1 MSDSSA
7 QDLFV
12 ETFCD
17 LPHAASLLPNM
28 QGYSRE
34 SSALAPPPVSKSLTI
49 GATDGA
55 SAYVTGTPDRQEFLD
70 LLHNQEISSV
80 LQPII
85 SLRDG
90 AVFGYEALGRGP
102 AGTVLENPETLIQCA
117 LENGC
122 MLELEHLFRR
132 SALRAARQIPTGIR
146 LFLNVNPNII
156 QDPHFGMGFTKEYLT
171 RFAISAEDI
180 VFEITER
187 ESVENLRG
195 FKQIIEHYKGQ
206 NYQISIDD
214 AGAGYSGLNLI
225 SDVQPHFIK
234 LDMRLI
240 RGVDKDLTRQAL
252 IKSMQE
258 FAALTHTRI
267 IAEGIETE
275 EELATLISF
284 DVPYGQGYFIR
295 KPAPSPR
302 AVEPVALQVI
312 HRENKIK
319 NQFFG
324 ARVHKFHVRHICRC
338 GTVVPPHMPIRAV
351 VELFEKDSKLN
362 GICVVMGELPVGA
375 LTRNRLHE
383 QLSGRFGFSLFADKA
398 VEAVMDKNF
407 LCVDHQCTIALVA
420 RQAMRREDAKL
431 YDFVTVTREGRY
443 QGIVTVKE
451 LLEKSIEL
459 EVANARQ
466 LNPLSELPGNA
477 LIDIELERLVRLGLP
492 HFVLYFDI
500 DNFKAYN
507 DKYGFKNGDRAL
519 KRLSSIIKES
529 AAKDDFVGHIGGDDF
544 IAVADGPAAE
554 CMCETIIK
562 AFNDS
567 VPAFYSA
574 EDVQRGY
581 IEGKSRS
588 NKEERFP
595 LMSLTIVGVKASNFQ
610 SSFDLARAAAALKKQ
625 CKLICGSNFRLEE
638 DHCFCFPPVGGSN

>member
-1 MSDSSA
+1 MPDSSA

-12 ETFCD
+12 DTFCD
-17 LPHAASLLPNM
+17 LPLHPAGLADSHSHPCRASSM
-28 QGYSRE
+28 V
-34 SSALAPPPVSKSLTI
+34 PPPASMSLNV
-49 GATDGA
+49 ATAD
-55 SAYVTGTPDRQEFLD
+55 DEQRRQD
-70 LLHNQEISSV
+70 LLDVLQNQAITSV
-80 LQPII
+80 LQPIV

-102 AGTVLENPETLIQCA
+102 AGTPLENPEALIQCA
-117 LENGC
+117 LENGR

-132 SALRAARQIPTGIR
+132 SALRAARQMPTGIR

-156 QDPHFGMGFTKEYLT
+156 QDSHFGMGFTKEYLT

-187 ESVENLRG
+187 ESVVNLRG

-234 LDMRLI
+234 LDMQLI

-258 FAALTHTRI
+258 FAALTNTRI

-284 DVPYGQGYFIR
+284 DVPYGQGYFLR
-295 KPAPSPR
+295 RPDPTPR
-302 AVEPVALQVI
+302 AVDPVALQVI

-319 NQFFG
+319 NRFFG
-324 ARVHKFHVRHICRC
+324 ARVHKFHVRHICRP
-338 GTVVPPHMPIRAV
+338 GTVVPPHMPIRSV
-351 VELFEKDSKLN
+351 VDLFEKNSKLN
-362 GICVVMGELPVGA
+362 GLCVVMGEIPVGA

-398 VEAVMDKNF
+398 VEAVMDRSF
-407 LCVDHQCTIALVA
+407 LCVDHQCTIDLVA
-420 RQAMRREDAKL
+420 RQAMRRDDAKL

-443 QGIVTVKE
+443 QGVVTVKE

-492 HFVLYFDI
+492 RIVLYFDI

-529 AAKDDFVGHIGGDDF
+529 ACEDDFVGHIGGDDF
-544 IAVADGPAAE
+544 IAVTDTQAAPSV
-554 CMCETIIK
+554 CEAIIS

-574 EDVQRGY
+574 DDVQRGY

-588 NKEERFP
+588 NIEERFP

-610 SSFDLARAAAALKKQ
+610 SSFDLARAAATLKKQ
-625 CKLICGSNFRLEE
+625 CKRISGSNYQFEA
-638 DHCFCFPPVGGSN
+638 

>member
-1 MSDSSA
+1 MPDSSA

-17 LPHAASLLPNM
+17 LPPH
-28 QGYSRE
+28 
-34 SSALAPPPVSKSLTI
+34 SANHVDSPSYPCRATALVPPPASTLLKVATADNEQRRQALLDVLQNQTI
-49 GATDGA
+49 T
-55 SAYVTGTPDRQEFLD
+55 
-70 LLHNQEISSV
+70 SV
-80 LQPII
+80 LQPIV

-102 AGTVLENPETLIQCA
+102 AGTPLENPEALIQCA
-117 LENGC
+117 LENGR

-132 SALRAARQIPTGIR
+132 SALRAARQMPTGIR

-156 QDPHFGMGFTKEYLT
+156 QDSHFGMGFTKEYLT

-187 ESVENLRG
+187 ESVVNLRG

-234 LDMRLI
+234 LDMQLI

-258 FAALTHTRI
+258 FAALTNTRI

-284 DVPYGQGYFIR
+284 DVPYGQGYFLR
-295 KPAPSPR
+295 RPDPTPR
-302 AVEPVALQVI
+302 AVDPVALQVI

-319 NQFFG
+319 NRFFG
-324 ARVHKFHVRHICRC
+324 ARVHKFHVRHICRP
-338 GTVVPPHMPIRAV
+338 GTVVPPHMPMRSV
-351 VELFEKDSKLN
+351 VDLFEKNSKLN
-362 GICVVMGELPVGA
+362 GLCVVMGELPVGA

-398 VEAVMDKNF
+398 VEAVMDRSF
-407 LCVDHQCTIALVA
+407 LCVDHQCTIDQVA
-420 RQAMRREDAKL
+420 RQAMRRDDTKL

-443 QGIVTVKE
+443 QGVVTVKE

-466 LNPLSELPGNA
+466 LNPLSELPGNS

-492 HFVLYFDI
+492 RIVLYFDI

-529 AAKDDFVGHIGGDDF
+529 AHEDDFVGHIGGDDF
-544 IAVADGPAAE
+544 IAVTDVTAAPSV
-554 CMCETIIK
+554 CATIIS

-574 EDVQRGY
+574 DDVQRGY

-588 NKEERFP
+588 NAEERFP
-595 LMSLTIVGVKASNFQ
+595 LMSLTIVGVKANNFQ
-610 SSFDLARAAAALKKQ
+610 SSFDLARSAATLKKQ
-625 CKLICGSNFRLEE
+625 CKRISGSNYQL
-638 DHCFCFPPVGGSN
+638 DA

>member
-1 MSDSSA
+1 MPDSSA

-17 LPHAASLLPNM
+17 LPTHTSNLVDYPSYPCRAT
-28 QGYSRE
+28 
-34 SSALAPPPVSKSLTI
+34 ALVSPPVSTLLKVAAA
-49 GATDGA
+49 GDEHR
-55 SAYVTGTPDRQEFLD
+55 RQALLD
-70 LLHNQEISSV
+70 VLQNQAISSV
-80 LQPII
+80 LQPIV

-102 AGTVLENPETLIQCA
+102 AGTSLENPEALIQCA
-117 LENGC
+117 LENGR

-132 SALRAARQIPTGIR
+132 SALRAARQMPTGIR

-156 QDPHFGMGFTKEYLT
+156 QDSHFGMGFTKEYLT

-187 ESVENLRG
+187 ESVVNLRG

-234 LDMRLI
+234 LDMQLI

-258 FAALTHTRI
+258 FAALTNTRI

-284 DVPYGQGYFIR
+284 DVPYGQGYFLR
-295 KPAPSPR
+295 RPDPAPR
-302 AVEPVALQVI
+302 AVDPVALQVI

-319 NQFFG
+319 NRFFG
-324 ARVHKFHVRHICRC
+324 ARVHKFHVRHICRP
-338 GTVVPPHMPIRAV
+338 GTVVPPHMPMRSV
-351 VELFEKDSKLN
+351 VDLFEKNVKLN
-362 GICVVMGELPVGA
+362 GLCVVMGERPVGA

-398 VEAVMDKNF
+398 VEAVMDRSF
-407 LCVDHQCTIALVA
+407 LCVDHQCTIDLVA
-420 RQAMRREDAKL
+420 RQAMRRDDTKL

-443 QGIVTVKE
+443 QGVVTVKE

-466 LNPLSELPGNA
+466 LNPLSELPGNS

-492 HFVLYFDI
+492 RIVLYFDI

-529 AAKDDFVGHIGGDDF
+529 AHEDDFVGHIGGDDF
-544 IAVADGPAAE
+544 IAVTDVTAAPSV
-554 CMCETIIK
+554 CETIIS

-574 EDVQRGY
+574 DDVQRGY
-581 IEGKSRS
+581 IEGKNRS
-588 NKEERFP
+588 NAEERFP

-610 SSFDLARAAAALKKQ
+610 SSFDLARSAATLKKQ
-625 CKLICGSNFRLEE
+625 CKRISGSNHLL
-638 DHCFCFPPVGGSN
+638 DA

>member
-1 MSDSSA
+1 MPDSSA

-12 ETFCD
+12 DTFCD
-17 LPHAASLLPNM
+17 LPLHPAGLADSHSHPCRASSM
-28 QGYSRE
+28 V
-34 SSALAPPPVSKSLTI
+34 PPPASTSLNV
-49 GATDGA
+49 ATAD
-55 SAYVTGTPDRQEFLD
+55 DEQRRQD
-70 LLHNQEISSV
+70 LLDVLQNQAITSV
-80 LQPII
+80 LQPIV

-102 AGTVLENPETLIQCA
+102 AGTPLENPEALIQCA
-117 LENGC
+117 LENGR

-132 SALRAARQIPTGIR
+132 SALRAARQMPTGIR

-156 QDPHFGMGFTKEYLT
+156 QDSHFGMGFTKEYLT

-187 ESVENLRG
+187 ESVVNLRG

-234 LDMRLI
+234 LDMQLI

-258 FAALTHTRI
+258 FAALTNTRI

-284 DVPYGQGYFIR
+284 DVPYGQGYFLR
-295 KPAPSPR
+295 RPDPTPR
-302 AVEPVALQVI
+302 AVDPVALQVI

-319 NQFFG
+319 NRFFG
-324 ARVHKFHVRHICRC
+324 ARVHKFHVRHICRP
-338 GTVVPPHMPIRAV
+338 GTVVPPHMPIRSV
-351 VELFEKDSKLN
+351 VDLFEKNSKLN
-362 GICVVMGELPVGA
+362 GLCVVMGEIPVGA

-398 VEAVMDKNF
+398 VEAVMDRSF
-407 LCVDHQCTIALVA
+407 LCVDHQCTIDLVA
-420 RQAMRREDAKL
+420 RQAMRRDDAKL

-443 QGIVTVKE
+443 QGVVTVKE

-492 HFVLYFDI
+492 RIVLYFDI

-529 AAKDDFVGHIGGDDF
+529 ACEDDFVGHIGGDDF
-544 IAVADGPAAE
+544 IAVTGTQTASSV
-554 CMCETIIK
+554 CETIIS

-574 EDVQRGY
+574 DDVQRGY

-588 NKEERFP
+588 NIEERFP

-610 SSFDLARAAAALKKQ
+610 SSFDLARAAATLKKQ
-625 CKLICGSNFRLEE
+625 CKRISGSNYQCEA
-638 DHCFCFPPVGGSN
+638 

>member
-1 MSDSSA
+1 MPDSSA

-17 LPHAASLLPNM
+17 LPLHPASLADSHPHPCRATSM
-28 QGYSRE
+28 V
-34 SSALAPPPVSKSLTI
+34 PPPASTSLNVATADDDQRRQALLDVLQNQTI
-49 GATDGA
+49 T
-55 SAYVTGTPDRQEFLD
+55 
-70 LLHNQEISSV
+70 SV
-80 LQPII
+80 LQPIV

-102 AGTVLENPETLIQCA
+102 AGTPLEGPEALIQCA
-117 LENGC
+117 LENGR

-132 SALRAARQIPTGIR
+132 SALRAARQMPTGIR

-156 QDPHFGMGFTKEYLT
+156 QDSHFGMGFTKEYLT

-187 ESVENLRG
+187 ESVVNLRG

-234 LDMRLI
+234 LDMQLI

-258 FAALTHTRI
+258 FAALTNTRI

-284 DVPYGQGYFIR
+284 DVPYGQGYFLR
-295 KPAPSPR
+295 RPDPTPR
-302 AVEPVALQVI
+302 AVDPLALQVI

-319 NQFFG
+319 NRFFG
-324 ARVHKFHVRHICRC
+324 ARVHKFHVRHICRA
-338 GTVVPPHMPIRAV
+338 GTVVPPHMPIRSV
-351 VELFEKDSKLN
+351 VDLFEKNSKLN
-362 GICVVMGELPVGA
+362 GLCVVMGDLPVGA
-375 LTRNRLHE
+375 LTRNRLYE

-398 VEAVMDKNF
+398 VEAVMDRSF
-407 LCVDHQCTIALVA
+407 LCVDHQCTIDLVA
-420 RQAMRREDAKL
+420 RQAMRRDDAKL

-443 QGIVTVKE
+443 QGVVTVKE

-492 HFVLYFDI
+492 RIVLYFDI

-519 KRLSSIIKES
+519 KRLLVHHQGKRE
-529 AAKDDFVGHIGGDDF
+529 
-544 IAVADGPAAE
+544 
-554 CMCETIIK
+554 
-562 AFNDS
+562 
-567 VPAFYSA
+567 
-574 EDVQRGY
+574 RG
-581 IEGKSRS
+581 
-588 NKEERFP
+588 
-595 LMSLTIVGVKASNFQ
+595 
-610 SSFDLARAAAALKKQ
+610 
-625 CKLICGSNFRLEE
+625 
-638 DHCFCFPPVGGSN
+638 

>member
-1 MSDSSA
+1 MPDSSA

-17 LPHAASLLPNM
+17 LPLHPANLADSCSHPRRATSM
-28 QGYSRE
+28 
-34 SSALAPPPVSKSLTI
+34 APPPASTTLNVATADDEQRRQGLLDVLQNQTI
-49 GATDGA
+49 T
-55 SAYVTGTPDRQEFLD
+55 
-70 LLHNQEISSV
+70 SV
-80 LQPII
+80 LQPIV

-102 AGTVLENPETLIQCA
+102 VGTPLENPEALIQCA
-117 LENGC
+117 LENGR

-132 SALRAARQIPTGIR
+132 SALRAARQMPTGIR

-156 QDPHFGMGFTKEYLT
+156 QDSHFGMGFTKEYLT

-187 ESVENLRG
+187 ESVVNLRG

-234 LDMRLI
+234 LDMQLI

-258 FAALTHTRI
+258 FAALTNTRI

-284 DVPYGQGYFIR
+284 DVPYGQGYFLR
-295 KPAPSPR
+295 RPDPTPR
-302 AVEPVALQVI
+302 AVDPVALQVI

-319 NQFFG
+319 NRFFG
-324 ARVHKFHVRHICRC
+324 ARVHKFHVRHICRP
-338 GTVVPPHMPIRAV
+338 GTVVPPHMPIRSV
-351 VELFEKDSKLN
+351 VDLFEKNSKLN
-362 GICVVMGELPVGA
+362 GLCVVMGEIPVGA

-398 VEAVMDKNF
+398 VEAVMDRSF
-407 LCVDHQCTIALVA
+407 LSVDHQCTIDLVA
-420 RQAMRREDAKL
+420 RQAMRRDDAKL

-443 QGIVTVKE
+443 QGVVTVKE

-492 HFVLYFDI
+492 RIVLYFDI

-529 AAKDDFVGHIGGDDF
+529 ALEDDFVGHIGGDDF
-544 IAVADGPAAE
+544 IAVTDSLTARSV
-554 CMCETIIK
+554 CETIIS

-574 EDVQRGY
+574 DDVQRGY

-588 NKEERFP
+588 NIEERFP

-610 SSFDLARAAAALKKQ
+610 SSFDLARAAATLKKQ
-625 CKLICGSNFRLEE
+625 CKRISGSNYQLEA
-638 DHCFCFPPVGGSN
+638 

>member
-1 MSDSSA
+1 MPDSSA

-17 LPHAASLLPNM
+17 LPLHPAGLADSHSHPCRASSM
-28 QGYSRE
+28 V
-34 SSALAPPPVSKSLTI
+34 PPPASTSLNV
-49 GATDGA
+49 ATAD
-55 SAYVTGTPDRQEFLD
+55 DEQRRQD
-70 LLHNQEISSV
+70 LLDVLQNQAITSV
-80 LQPII
+80 LQPIV

-102 AGTVLENPETLIQCA
+102 AGTPLENPEALIQCA
-117 LENGC
+117 LENGR

-132 SALRAARQIPTGIR
+132 SALRAARQMPTGIR

-156 QDPHFGMGFTKEYLT
+156 QDSHFGMGFTKEYLT

-187 ESVENLRG
+187 ESVVNLRG

-234 LDMRLI
+234 LDMQLI

-258 FAALTHTRI
+258 FAALTNTRI

-284 DVPYGQGYFIR
+284 DVPYGQGYFLR
-295 KPAPSPR
+295 RPDPTPR
-302 AVEPVALQVI
+302 AVDPVALQVI

-319 NQFFG
+319 NRFFG
-324 ARVHKFHVRHICRC
+324 ARVHKFHVRHICRP
-338 GTVVPPHMPIRAV
+338 GTVVPPHMPIRSV
-351 VELFEKDSKLN
+351 VDLFEKNSKLN
-362 GICVVMGELPVGA
+362 GLCVVMGEIPVGA

-398 VEAVMDKNF
+398 VEAVMDRSF
-407 LCVDHQCTIALVA
+407 LCVDHQCTIDLVA
-420 RQAMRREDAKL
+420 RQAMRRDDAKL
-431 YDFVTVTREGRY
+431 YDFVTVTREGGY
-443 QGIVTVKE
+443 QGVVTVKE

-492 HFVLYFDI
+492 RIVLYFDI

-529 AAKDDFVGHIGGDDF
+529 ACEDDFVGHIGGDDF
-544 IAVADGPAAE
+544 IAVTGTQTASSV
-554 CMCETIIK
+554 CETIIS

-574 EDVQRGY
+574 DDVQRGY

-588 NKEERFP
+588 NIEERFP

-610 SSFDLARAAAALKKQ
+610 SSFDLARAAATLKKQ
-625 CKLICGSNFRLEE
+625 CKRISGSNYQCEA
-638 DHCFCFPPVGGSN
+638 

>member
-17 LPHAASLLPNM
+17 LPPLPCRASAM
-28 QGYSRE
+28 
-34 SSALAPPPVSKSLTI
+34 APPPASKSLMTEASDKVQRRQALFDVLQNQTI
-49 GATDGA
+49 T
-55 SAYVTGTPDRQEFLD
+55 
-70 LLHNQEISSV
+70 SV
-80 LQPII
+80 LQPIV

-102 AGTVLENPETLIQCA
+102 AGTPLENPEALIQCA
-117 LENGC
+117 LENRR

-132 SALRAARQIPTGIR
+132 SALRAARQMPTGIR

-156 QDPHFGMGFTKEYLT
+156 QDSHFGMGFTKEYLT

-187 ESVENLRG
+187 ESVVNLRG
-195 FKQIIEHYKGQ
+195 FKQIIEHYKAQ

-234 LDMRLI
+234 LDMQLI

-258 FAALTHTRI
+258 FAALTNTRI

-284 DVPYGQGYFIR
+284 DVPYGQGYFLRRPDPI
-295 KPAPSPR
+295 PR
-302 AVEPVALQVI
+302 TVEPAALQVI

-319 NQFFG
+319 NRFFG
-324 ARVHKFHVRHICRC
+324 ARVHKFHVRHICRQ
-338 GTVVPPHMPIRAV
+338 GTVVSPHTPLRDV
-351 VELFEKDSKLN
+351 VGLFEKNPKLN
-362 GICVVMGELPVGA
+362 GLCVVMGDIPVGA

-398 VEAVMDKNF
+398 VEVVMDRSF
-407 LCVDHQCTIALVA
+407 LCVDHQCTIDLVA

-431 YDFVTVTREGRY
+431 YDFVTVTRDGRY
-443 QGIVTVKE
+443 QGVVTVKE

-492 HFVLYFDI
+492 RIVLYFDI

-529 AAKDDFVGHIGGDDF
+529 ASAEDFVGHIGGDDF
-544 IAVADGPAAE
+544 IAVTDGQTAQSV
-554 CMCETIIK
+554 CQTIIS

-574 EDVQRGY
+574 DDVQRGY
-581 IEGKSRS
+581 IEGKSR
-588 NKEERFP
+588 NNIEERFP
-595 LMSLTIVGVKASNFQ
+595 LMSLTIVGVNACNFK

-625 CKLICGSNFRLEE
+625 CKRVCGSNYQLEE
-638 DHCFCFPPVGGSN
+638 

>member
-1 MSDSSA
+1 MPDSSA

-17 LPHAASLLPNM
+17 LPLHPAGLADSHSHPC
-28 QGYSRE
+28 RT
-34 SSALAPPPVSKSLTI
+34 SSMVPPPASTSLNV
-49 GATDGA
+49 ATAD
-55 SAYVTGTPDRQEFLD
+55 DEQRRQD
-70 LLHNQEISSV
+70 LQDVLQNQAITSV
-80 LQPII
+80 LQPIV

-102 AGTVLENPETLIQCA
+102 AGTPLENPEALIQCA
-117 LENGC
+117 LENGR

-132 SALRAARQIPTGIR
+132 SALRAARQMPTGIR

-156 QDPHFGMGFTKEYLT
+156 QDSHFGMGFTKEYLT

-187 ESVENLRG
+187 ESVVNLRG

-234 LDMRLI
+234 LDMQLI

-258 FAALTHTRI
+258 FAALTNTRI

-284 DVPYGQGYFIR
+284 DVPYGQGYFLR
-295 KPAPSPR
+295 RPDPTPR
-302 AVEPVALQVI
+302 AVDPVALQVI

-319 NQFFG
+319 NRFFG
-324 ARVHKFHVRHICRC
+324 ARVHKFHVRHICRP
-338 GTVVPPHMPIRAV
+338 GTVVPPHMPIRSV
-351 VELFEKDSKLN
+351 VDLFEKNSKLN
-362 GICVVMGELPVGA
+362 GLCVVMGEIPVGA

-398 VEAVMDKNF
+398 VEAVMDRSF
-407 LCVDHQCTIALVA
+407 LCVDHQCTIDLVA
-420 RQAMRREDAKL
+420 RQAMRRDDAKL

-443 QGIVTVKE
+443 QGVVTVKE

-492 HFVLYFDI
+492 RIVLYFDI

-529 AAKDDFVGHIGGDDF
+529 ACEDDFVGHIGGDDF
-544 IAVADGPAAE
+544 IAVTDTQTASSV
-554 CMCETIIK
+554 CETIIS

-574 EDVQRGY
+574 DDVQRGY

-588 NKEERFP
+588 NIEERFP

-610 SSFDLARAAAALKKQ
+610 SSFDLARAAATLKKQ
-625 CKLICGSNFRLEE
+625 CKRISGSNYQCEA
-638 DHCFCFPPVGGSN
+638 

>member
-1 MSDSSA
+1 MPDSSA
-7 QDLFV
+7 QNLFV
-12 ETFCD
+12 ETFFD
-17 LPHAASLLPNM
+17 LPPHPANLADSPLHVCRAA
-28 QGYSRE
+28 
-34 SSALAPPPVSKSLTI
+34 ALVPPPASTSLKT
-49 GATDGA
+49 AVAHDDEQRREA
-55 SAYVTGTPDRQEFLD
+55 LLD
-70 LLHNQEISSV
+70 VLQNQAITSV
-80 LQPII
+80 LQPIV

-102 AGTVLENPETLIQCA
+102 AGTPLENPEVLIQCA
-117 LENGC
+117 LEHGR

-132 SALRAARQIPTGIR
+132 SALRAARQMPTGIR

-156 QDPHFGMGFTKEYLT
+156 QDSHFGMGFTKEYLT

-187 ESVENLRG
+187 ESVVNLRG

-225 SDVQPHFIK
+225 TDVQPHFIK
-234 LDMRLI
+234 LDMQLI

-258 FAALTHTRI
+258 FAALTNTRI

-284 DVPYGQGYFIR
+284 DVPYGQGYFLR
-295 KPAPSPR
+295 RPDPTPR
-302 AVEPVALQVI
+302 AVDPAALQVI

-319 NQFFG
+319 NRFFG
-324 ARVHKFHVRHICRC
+324 ARVHKFHVRHICRQ
-338 GTVVPPHMPIRAV
+338 GAVVPPHMPIRSV
-351 VELFEKDSKLN
+351 VELFEKNSKLN
-362 GICVVMGELPVGA
+362 GLCVVLGELPVGA

-398 VEAVMDKNF
+398 VEAVMDRSF
-407 LCVDHQCTIALVA
+407 LCVDHQCTIDLVA

-443 QGIVTVKE
+443 LGVVTVKE

-492 HFVLYFDI
+492 RIVLYFDI

-529 AAKDDFVGHIGGDDF
+529 ALEDDFVGHIGGDDF
-544 IAVADGPAAE
+544 IAVTDAQSAPGVCD
-554 CMCETIIK
+554 TIIS

-574 EDVQRGY
+574 DDVQRGY

-588 NKEERFP
+588 NTEERFP

-625 CKLICGSNFRLEE
+625 CKRISGSNHQIEA
-638 DHCFCFPPVGGSN
+638 

>member
-1 MSDSSA
+1 MPDSSA

-17 LPHAASLLPNM
+17 LPLHPASLADSHPHPCRATSM
-28 QGYSRE
+28 V
-34 SSALAPPPVSKSLTI
+34 PPPASTSLNVATADDDQRRQALLDVLQNQTI
-49 GATDGA
+49 T
-55 SAYVTGTPDRQEFLD
+55 
-70 LLHNQEISSV
+70 SV
-80 LQPII
+80 LQPIV

-102 AGTVLENPETLIQCA
+102 AGTPLEGPEALIQCA
-117 LENGC
+117 LENGR

-132 SALRAARQIPTGIR
+132 SALRAARQMPTGIR

-156 QDPHFGMGFTKEYLT
+156 QDSHFGMGFTKEYLT

-187 ESVENLRG
+187 ESVVNLRG

-234 LDMRLI
+234 LDMQLI

-258 FAALTHTRI
+258 FAALTNTRI

-284 DVPYGQGYFIR
+284 DVPYGQGYFLR
-295 KPAPSPR
+295 RPDPTPR
-302 AVEPVALQVI
+302 AVDPLALQVI

-319 NQFFG
+319 NRFFG
-324 ARVHKFHVRHICRC
+324 ARVHKFHVRHICRA
-338 GTVVPPHMPIRAV
+338 GTVVPPHMPIRSV
-351 VELFEKDSKLN
+351 VDLFEKNSKLN
-362 GICVVMGELPVGA
+362 GLCVVMGDLPVGA
-375 LTRNRLHE
+375 LTRNRLYE

-398 VEAVMDKNF
+398 VEAVMDRSF
-407 LCVDHQCTIALVA
+407 LCVDHQCTIDLVA
-420 RQAMRREDAKL
+420 RQAMRRDDAKL

-443 QGIVTVKE
+443 QGVVTVKE

-492 HFVLYFDI
+492 RIVLYFDI

-529 AAKDDFVGHIGGDDF
+529 ASEDDFVGHIGGDDF
-544 IAVADGPAAE
+544 IAVTDALTAPDV
-554 CMCETIIK
+554 CETIIS

-574 EDVQRGY
+574 DDVQRGY

-588 NKEERFP
+588 NTEERFP
-595 LMSLTIVGVKASNFQ
+595 LMSLTIVGVNASNFQ
-610 SSFDLARAAAALKKQ
+610 SSFDLARAAATLKKQ
-625 CKLICGSNFRLEE
+625 CKRISGSNYQLEA
-638 DHCFCFPPVGGSN
+638 

>member
-1 MSDSSA
+1 MTDSSV

-28 QGYSRE
+28 QGYSRG
-34 SSALAPPPVSKSLTI
+34 SSALAPPLVSK
-49 GATDGA
+49 AFDVA
-55 SAYVTGTPDRQEFLD
+55 ANAENNSAYTTGIPDRQAFLD
-70 LLHNQEISSV
+70 LLHNQEITSV
-80 LQPII
+80 LQPIV

-102 AGTVLENPETLIQCA
+102 TGTVLENPETLIQCA

-258 FAALTHTRI
+258 FAALTNTRI

-295 KPAPSPR
+295 KPTPAPQ

-319 NQFFG
+319 N
-324 ARVHKFHVRHICRC
+324 
-338 GTVVPPHMPIRAV
+338 
-351 VELFEKDSKLN
+351 
-362 GICVVMGELPVGA
+362 
-375 LTRNRLHE
+375 
-383 QLSGRFGFSLFADKA
+383 
-398 VEAVMDKNF
+398 
-407 LCVDHQCTIALVA
+407 
-420 RQAMRREDAKL
+420 
-431 YDFVTVTREGRY
+431 
-443 QGIVTVKE
+443 
-451 LLEKSIEL
+451 
-459 EVANARQ
+459 
-466 LNPLSELPGNA
+466 
-477 LIDIELERLVRLGLP
+477 
-492 HFVLYFDI
+492 
-500 DNFKAYN
+500 
-507 DKYGFKNGDRAL
+507 
-519 KRLSSIIKES
+519 
-529 AAKDDFVGHIGGDDF
+529 
-544 IAVADGPAAE
+544 
-554 CMCETIIK
+554 
-562 AFNDS
+562 
-567 VPAFYSA
+567 
-574 EDVQRGY
+574 
-581 IEGKSRS
+581 
-588 NKEERFP
+588 
-595 LMSLTIVGVKASNFQ
+595 
-610 SSFDLARAAAALKKQ
+610 
-625 CKLICGSNFRLEE
+625 
-638 DHCFCFPPVGGSN
+638 

>member
-1 MSDSSA
+1 M
-7 QDLFV
+7 V
-12 ETFCD
+12 
-17 LPHAASLLPNM
+17 
-28 QGYSRE
+28 
-34 SSALAPPPVSKSLTI
+34 PPPASTSLNVATADDDQRRQALLDVLQNQTI
-49 GATDGA
+49 T
-55 SAYVTGTPDRQEFLD
+55 
-70 LLHNQEISSV
+70 SV
-80 LQPII
+80 LQPIV

-102 AGTVLENPETLIQCA
+102 AGTPLEGPEALIQCA
-117 LENGC
+117 LENGR

-132 SALRAARQIPTGIR
+132 SALRAARQMPTGIR

-156 QDPHFGMGFTKEYLT
+156 QDSHYGMGFTKEYLT

-187 ESVENLRG
+187 ESVVNLRG

-234 LDMRLI
+234 LDMQLI
-240 RGVDKDLTRQAL
+240 RGVDKDLTRVDPL
-252 IKSMQE
+252 
-258 FAALTHTRI
+258 
-267 IAEGIETE
+267 
-275 EELATLISF
+275 
-284 DVPYGQGYFIR
+284 
-295 KPAPSPR
+295 
-302 AVEPVALQVI
+302 ALQVI

-319 NQFFG
+319 NRFFG
-324 ARVHKFHVRHICRC
+324 ARVHKFHVRHICRA
-338 GTVVPPHMPIRAV
+338 GTVVPPHMPIRSV
-351 VELFEKDSKLN
+351 VDLFEKNSKLN
-362 GICVVMGELPVGA
+362 GLCVVMGDLPVGA
-375 LTRNRLHE
+375 LTRNRLYE

-398 VEAVMDKNF
+398 VEAVMDRSF
-407 LCVDHQCTIALVA
+407 LCVDHQCTIDLVA
-420 RQAMRREDAKL
+420 RQAMRRDDAKL

-443 QGIVTVKE
+443 QGVVTVKE

-492 HFVLYFDI
+492 RIVLYFDI

-529 AAKDDFVGHIGGDDF
+529 ASEDDFVGHIGGDDF
-544 IAVADGPAAE
+544 IAVTDALTAPDV
-554 CMCETIIK
+554 CETIIS

-574 EDVQRGY
+574 DDVQRGY

-588 NKEERFP
+588 NTEERFP
-595 LMSLTIVGVKASNFQ
+595 LMSLTIVGVNASNFQ
-610 SSFDLARAAAALKKQ
+610 SSFDLARAAATLKKQ
-625 CKLICGSNFRLEE
+625 CKRISGSNYQLEA
-638 DHCFCFPPVGGSN
+638 

>member
-12 ETFCD
+12 ETFFD
-17 LPHAASLLPNM
+17 LPPAASLLPGV
-28 QGYSRE
+28 QTPLPHVA
-34 SSALAPPPVSKSLTI
+34 ALAPPPVAKSVSV
-49 GATDGA
+49 D
-55 SAYVTGTPDRQEFLD
+55 TPYAPGDAVVSSGDAQRQAFLD
-70 LLHNQEISSV
+70 LLHNQNITSV
-80 LQPII
+80 LQPIV

-102 AGTVLENPETLIQCA
+102 SGTLLENPETLIQCA

-132 SALRAARQIPTGIR
+132 SALRAARQIPSGIR

-187 ESVENLRG
+187 ESVENLRA
-195 FKQIIEHYKGQ
+195 FKQIIEHYKAQ

-234 LDMRLI
+234 LDMQLI

-258 FAALTHTRI
+258 FAALTNTRV

-284 DVPYGQGYFIR
+284 DVPYGQGYFLR
-295 KPAPSPR
+295 RPDPSPR
-302 AVEPVALQVI
+302 AVDSAALQVI

-319 NQFFG
+319 NRFFG
-324 ARVHKFHVRHICRC
+324 ARVHKFHVRHICRP
-338 GTVVPPHMPIRAV
+338 GTVVPPHMPMRAV
-351 VELFEKDSKLN
+351 VELFENNSKLN
-362 GICVVMGELPVGA
+362 GICVVMGEIPVGA

-398 VEAVMDKNF
+398 VEAVMDKSF
-407 LCVDHQCTIALVA
+407 LSVDHQCTIDLVA
-420 RQAMRREDAKL
+420 KQAMRRDDAKL

-443 QGIVTVKE
+443 QGVVTVKE

-492 HFVLYFDI
+492 SMVLYFDI

-529 AAKDDFVGHIGGDDF
+529 SADDEFVGHIGGDDF
-544 IAVADGPAAE
+544 IAVADGLSAQNV
-554 CMCETIIK
+554 CETIIK
-562 AFNDS
+562 AFNES

-588 NKEERFP
+588 NIEERFP
-595 LMSLTIVGVKASNFQ
+595 LMSLTIVGVRANSYQ
-610 SSFDLARAAAALKKQ
+610 SSFDLARAAASLKKQ
-625 CKLICGSNFRLEE
+625 CKRMLGSNYQLEA
-638 DHCFCFPPVGGSN
+638 

>member
-1 MSDSSA
+1 MPVSTA
-7 QDLFV
+7 VDLFD

-17 LPHAASLLPNM
+17 LPKSPARLAVPVAPTWLGGSVASASVSENVSASASLAAA
-28 QGYSRE
+28 QR
-34 SSALAPPPVSKSLTI
+34 
-49 GATDGA
+49 
-55 SAYVTGTPDRQEFLD
+55 RQEFLD
-70 LLHNQEISSV
+70 VLHNQKITTV
-80 LQPII
+80 LQPIA

-90 AVFGYEALGRGP
+90 SVFGYEALGRGP
-102 AGTVLENPETLIQCA
+102 AGTALEGPEALIQCA
-117 LENGC
+117 LENGR

-132 SALRAARQIPTGIR
+132 SALRAARQMPTGIR

-156 QDPHFGMGFTKEYLT
+156 QDTHFGMGFTKEYLT

-195 FKQIIEHYKGQ
+195 FKQIIEHYKAQ

-240 RGVDKDLTRQAL
+240 HGVDKDLTRQAL

-258 FAALTHTRI
+258 FAALTNTRI

-284 DVPYGQGYFIR
+284 DVPYGQGFFIR
-295 KPAPSPR
+295 RPDPVPREVDPA
-302 AVEPVALQVI
+302 ALHVI
-312 HRENKIK
+312 HNENKIK
-319 NQFFG
+319 NRFFG
-324 ARVHKFHVRHICRC
+324 ARVHKFHVRHICRA
-338 GTVVPPHMPIRAV
+338 GTVVSPHTPIRTV
-351 VELFEKDSKLN
+351 VELFEQNSRLN
-362 GICVVMGELPVGA
+362 GLCVVLGEVPVGA

-398 VEAVMDKNF
+398 VEAVMDRNF
-407 LCVDHQCTIALVA
+407 LRVDHQSTIDMVA
-420 RQAMRREDAKL
+420 RQAMRRDDAKL

-443 QGIVTVKE
+443 LGVVTVKE

-492 HFVLYFDI
+492 RVVLYFDI

-519 KRLSSIIKES
+519 KRLSSIIRECVL
-529 AAKDDFVGHIGGDDF
+529 DDNFVGHIGGDDF
-544 IAVADGPAAE
+544 IAVADAPDAPKVCAA
-554 CMCETIIK
+554 IIT
-562 AFNDS
+562 AFNES

-581 IEGKSRS
+581 IEGKNRS
-588 NKEERFP
+588 NAEERFP
-595 LMSLTIVGVKASNFQ
+595 LMSLTIVGVKADKYQ
-610 SSFDLARAAAALKKQ
+610 SSFDLARAAACLKKN
-625 CKLICGSNFRLEE
+625 CKQMTGSNFQLE
-638 DHCFCFPPVGGSN
+638 D

>member
-1 MSDSSA
+1 MPDSSA

-17 LPHAASLLPNM
+17 LPLHPASLADSHPHPCRATSM
-28 QGYSRE
+28 V
-34 SSALAPPPVSKSLTI
+34 PPPASTSLNVATADDDQRRQALLDVLQNQTI
-49 GATDGA
+49 T
-55 SAYVTGTPDRQEFLD
+55 
-70 LLHNQEISSV
+70 SV
-80 LQPII
+80 LQPIV

-102 AGTVLENPETLIQCA
+102 AGTPLESPEALIQCA
-117 LENGC
+117 LENGR

-132 SALRAARQIPTGIR
+132 SALRAARQMPTGIR

-156 QDPHFGMGFTKEYLT
+156 QDSHFGMGFTKEYLT

-187 ESVENLRG
+187 ESVVNLRG

-234 LDMRLI
+234 LDMQLI

-258 FAALTHTRI
+258 FAALTNTRI

-284 DVPYGQGYFIR
+284 DVPYGQGYFLR
-295 KPAPSPR
+295 RPDPTPR
-302 AVEPVALQVI
+302 AVDPLALQVI

-319 NQFFG
+319 NRFFG
-324 ARVHKFHVRHICRC
+324 ARVHKFHVRHICRA
-338 GTVVPPHMPIRAV
+338 GTVVPPHMPIRSV
-351 VELFEKDSKLN
+351 VDLFEKNSKLN
-362 GICVVMGELPVGA
+362 GLCVVMGDLPVGA
-375 LTRNRLHE
+375 LTRNRLYE

-398 VEAVMDKNF
+398 VEAVMDRSF
-407 LCVDHQCTIALVA
+407 LCVDHQCTIDLVA
-420 RQAMRREDAKL
+420 RQAMRRDDAKL
-431 YDFVTVTREGRY
+431 YDFITVTREGRY
-443 QGIVTVKE
+443 QGVVTVKE

-492 HFVLYFDI
+492 RIVLYFDI

-529 AAKDDFVGHIGGDDF
+529 ASEDDFVGHIGGDDF
-544 IAVADGPAAE
+544 IAVTDALTAPDV
-554 CMCETIIK
+554 CETIIS

-574 EDVQRGY
+574 DDVQRGY

-588 NKEERFP
+588 NIEERFP
-595 LMSLTIVGVKASNFQ
+595 LMSLTIVGVNASNFQ
-610 SSFDLARAAAALKKQ
+610 SSFDLARAAATLKKQ
-625 CKLICGSNFRLEE
+625 CKRISGSNYQLEA
-638 DHCFCFPPVGGSN
+638 

>member
-1 MSDSSA
+1 MSGSSSSS
-7 QDLFV
+7 LFV
-12 ETFCD
+12 QTFCD
-17 LPHAASLLPNM
+17 LPLPAHDSAETGSVQWRMASP
-28 QGYSRE
+28 SA
-34 SSALAPPPVSKSLTI
+34 SPTPTALAAAVDE
-49 GATDGA
+49 AHE
-55 SAYVTGTPDRQEFLD
+55 RQ
-70 LLHNQEISSV
+70 LLWDVLGNQNISSV
-80 LQPII
+80 LQPIV

-90 AVFGYEALGRGP
+90 SVFGYEALGRGP
-102 AGTVLENPETLIQCA
+102 TGTLLEGPEALIRCA
-117 LENGC
+117 LKHGR

-132 SALRAARQIPTGIR
+132 SALRAARQMPAGIR

-171 RFAISAEDI
+171 RFAICAEDI

-195 FKQIIEHYKGQ
+195 FKQIIDHYKSQ

-258 FAALTHTRI
+258 FAALTNTRI

-295 KPAPSPR
+295 RPHPAPQPVDS
-302 AVEPVALQVI
+302 VALQVI

-319 NQFFG
+319 NRFFG
-324 ARVHKFHVRHICRC
+324 ARVHKFHVRHICRP
-338 GTVVPPHMPIRAV
+338 GTTLPPHTPIQKVA
-351 VELFEKDSKLN
+351 ELFEKNEKLN
-362 GICVVMGELPVGA
+362 GLCVVLGETPVGT
-375 LTRNRLHE
+375 LTRSLLNK

-398 VEAVMDKNF
+398 VEVIMDRSF
-407 LCVDHQCTIALVA
+407 LSVDHQSTIDLVA

-443 QGIVTVKE
+443 VGIVTVKE

-492 HFVLYFDI
+492 RCVLYFDI
-500 DNFKAYN
+500 DSFKAYN

-529 AAKDDFVGHIGGDDF
+529 VPGDDFVGHIGGDDF
-544 IAVADGPAAE
+544 IAVTDAEAAPQV
-554 CMCETIIK
+554 CETIIA
-562 AFNDS
+562 AFNES

-574 EDVQRGY
+574 EDVERGY
-581 IEGKSRS
+581 IEGKNRS
-588 NKEERFP
+588 NVEERFP
-595 LMSLTIVGVKASNFQ
+595 LMSLTIVGVRANSYQ
-610 SSFDLARAAAALKKQ
+610 SIYELARSAAMLKKQ
-625 CKLICGSNFRLEE
+625 CKRIPGSNYQLE
-638 DHCFCFPPVGGSN
+638 

>member
-1 MSDSSA
+1 MPDSSA
-7 QDLFV
+7 QDLFD

-17 LPHAASLLPNM
+17 LPLTVGQPHLQAQLRCAP
-28 QGYSRE
+28 
-34 SSALAPPPVSKSLTI
+34 ALVPPPVAMCLPVDAPESSTPARVPVE
-49 GATDGA
+49 ATD
-55 SAYVTGTPDRQEFLD
+55 RQAFLD
-70 LLHNQEISSV
+70 VLHNQEITSV
-80 LQPII
+80 LQPIV

-102 AGTVLENPETLIQCA
+102 AGTLLENPETLIQCA

-132 SALRAARQIPTGIR
+132 SALRAARQMPTGIR

-234 LDMRLI
+234 LDMQLI

-258 FAALTHTRI
+258 FAALTNTRI

-295 KPAPSPR
+295 KPSPSPR
-302 AVEPVALQVI
+302 VVEPTALQVI

-319 NQFFG
+319 NRFFG
-324 ARVHKFHVRHICRC
+324 ARVHKFHVRHICRS
-338 GTVVPPHMPIRAV
+338 GTVVPPHTPIRTV
-351 VELFEKDSKLN
+351 VELFENNSKLN
-362 GICVVMGELPVGA
+362 GLCVVMGEVPVGA

-398 VEAVMDKNF
+398 VEAVMDRSF
-407 LCVDHQCTIALVA
+407 LSVDHQCTIDLVA
-420 RQAMRREDAKL
+420 RQAMRRDDAKL

-443 QGIVTVKE
+443 QGVVTVKE

-492 HFVLYFDI
+492 RIVLYFDI

-529 AAKDDFVGHIGGDDF
+529 AAEDDFVGHIGGDDF
-544 IAVADGPAAE
+544 IAVADGRTAQRV
-554 CMCETIIK
+554 CETIIK
-562 AFNDS
+562 AFNES

-581 IEGKSRS
+581 IEGKNRS
-588 NKEERFP
+588 NIEERFP
-595 LMSLTIVGVKASNFQ
+595 LMSLTIVGVRANNYQ

-625 CKLICGSNFRLEE
+625 CKRIQGSNYQIET
-638 DHCFCFPPVGGSN
+638 